1 MEKLNAIVYPTRN
14 YIPVCRL
21 VQLKGVMVSNGDTVW
36 KGEILPS
43 SVKDP
48 NGPTTLYFIMS
59 QKAETDF
66 DKQWPIVQVLDDSLA
81 GESFVLIP
89 REKVLFS
96 YAEPSLIARPDPSI
110 FSKGRKGG
118 SNG

>member
-1 MEKLNAIVYPTRN
+1 MPKFNAILYPTRN

-21 VQLKGVMVSNGDTVW
+21 VQLRQTMVSNGDTVW

-48 NGPTTLYFIMS
+48 NGPTTLYFLMS
-59 QKAETDF
+59 AKAETEF
-66 DKQWPIVQVLDDSLA
+66 DKQWPIVQVLDESIA
-81 GESFVLIP
+81 GEQFVLIP

-96 YAEPSLIARPDPSI
+96 YAEASLIARPDPSI
-110 FSKGRKGG
+110 FNKGHKGAI
-118 SNG
+118 N